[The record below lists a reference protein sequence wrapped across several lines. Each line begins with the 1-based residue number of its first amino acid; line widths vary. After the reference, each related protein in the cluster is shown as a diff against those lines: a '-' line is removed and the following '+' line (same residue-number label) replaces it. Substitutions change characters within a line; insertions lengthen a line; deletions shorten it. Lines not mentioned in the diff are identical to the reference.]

1 MSDLF
6 TIIKASLQVSGI
18 SLLIAGL
25 IGIPAGIIIGLSSF
39 RGKKWFIAL
48 VNTGMGLP
56 PVLVGLVVAL
66 LLWRSGPFGFMGL
79 LYSKTAM
86 VIAQTIIAL
95 PLITAFTIAGIQ
107 RIEPELIRQ
116 TIALGA
122 TKLQLFRIVFQ
133 EARLTILVAVMAGFG
148 SIISE
153 VGAVMMVGGN
163 IKGDT
168 VVLTTGIMQETRMG
182 NFENALWMGAV
193 LLALSFAINLSL
205 TLIQQKGIK

>member
-1 MSDLF
+1 MNGLF
-6 TIIKASLQVSGI
+6 DIIKASIQVSGI
-18 SLLIAGL
+18 SLIIAGL
-25 IGIPAGIIIGLSSF
+25 LGIPIGILIGLSSF
-39 RGKKWFIAL
+39 RVKKWVVAL

-56 PVLVGLVVAL
+56 PVLVGLVVVL
-66 LLWRSGPFGFMGL
+66 LLWRSGPLGFMGL

-86 VIAQTIIAL
+86 VIAQTVIAL
-95 PLITAFTIAGIQ
+95 PLITAFTITGIQ

-122 TKLQLFRIVFQ
+122 TKIQLFRIIFN
-133 EARLTILVAVMAGFG
+133 EARLTILVAIMAGFG

-193 LLALSFAINLSL
+193 LLILSFAINLTL